1 MSSKAF
7 DNVVKLN
14 SIVSV
19 KDYGAKGDGV
29 TDDAAA
35 INAAISA
42 VSAVGGGVV
51 FVPEGVYGF
60 KTTSL
65 APADNVTLRG
75 AGRKSVL
82 KFIENTNTGTSA
94 GSGIAI
100 IRQQTAAS
108 LVNFHVQ
115 HLAFDGSLGYPANSD
130 VGPTQITVRQWG
142 VYITNQ
148 TFDDVS
154 VTDCHFNQ
162 LSGGSVALTSG
173 STGTP
178 RFVRVE
184 RNTFFKGGYNQRP
197 IYISGENG
205 ARIQRVIIR
214 DNYTDTNGPRYHYDA
229 ADASY
234 IASTDAIGIDSLDYF
249 SIEQNTI
256 VNGGGIGIRVE
267 QCTHGSVANNVILS
281 AAQNG
286 ISVYLSNKYVS
297 IVGNTITN
305 WGTIPQVYSV
315 RLYSGVYYY
324 PIESVASAPADPSV
338 DARFAVWPYTLTNVN
353 VATIAAYTSGQ
364 QLDSFRGYSAIA
376 ITHVTTLCTVVGN
389 TIQGNLTQS
398 GGKYIYACDQGI
410 TNVHPNNTGAQP
422 NSTFCYVAGNIV
434 SDTRLYDYYFPE
446 YWNPSQS
453 TGGPSGGKL
462 ALFAGADAT
471 KLIQATLPSSNYAHG
486 LQIGTGIKFP
496 ATQAPQADAN
506 TLDDYE
512 EGSFQATITV
522 GGGSVT
528 MGVDRIVQYTKVGRL
543 VTLHGLVTLSA
554 ISSPTGEVA
563 ITTLPYAA
571 SGSQA
576 SASAI
581 IAGNIGSIVNVIGRV
596 DPSATKIVIVKN
608 NAGTYQD
615 ISGDLTNT
623 SSFRFSLSYTA
634 AS

>member
-1 MSSKAF
+1 MTSKAF

-19 KDYGAKGDGV
+19 TDYGAKGNGT

-42 VSAVGGGVV
+42 VSAAGGGVV
-51 FVPEGVYGF
+51 FIPEGIYGF

-65 APADNVTLRG
+65 IPADNVTLRG
-75 AGRKSVL
+75 SGRKSVL
-82 KFIENTNTGTSA
+82 KFIENTNTGTGA

-100 IRQQTAAS
+100 IRKSAAGA

-130 VGPTQITVRQWG
+130 IGPTQITVRQWG
-142 VYITNQ
+142 VYLTNQ
-148 TFDDVS
+148 TYSDVS
-154 VTDCHFNQ
+154 VTDCYFNE
-162 LSGGSVALTSG
+162 LSGGSVVLTSG
-173 STGTP
+173 TTGTP
-178 RFVRVE
+178 RNVRVE

-197 IYISGENG
+197 IYVSGENG
-205 ARIQRVIIR
+205 ARIQGVTIR
-214 DNYTDTNGPRYHYDA
+214 DNYTDTNGPRYFYDA
-229 ADASY
+229 ADANY

-249 SIEQNTI
+249 SVEQNTV

-267 QCTHGSVANNVILS
+267 QCTHGSVSNNVIIS

-286 ISVYLSNKYVS
+286 ISVYLSNSYVS
-297 IVGNTITN
+297 VVANTITN
-305 WGTIPQVYSV
+305 WGTIPQVYTV
-315 RLYSGVYYY
+315 RSYGGVYYY
-324 PIESVASAPADPSV
+324 PIEYVASAPADPSI

-353 VATIAAYTSGQ
+353 VATIAAYTSGE
-364 QLDSFRGYSAIA
+364 QLDPFRGYSAIA
-376 ITHVTTLCTVVGN
+376 ITHVTTHCTVVGN
-389 TIQGNLTQS
+389 TIQGDLTQS

-471 KLIQATLPSSNYAHG
+471 KLIQATLPASNYAHG
-486 LQIGTGIKFP
+486 LEVGTGIKFP
-496 ATQAPQADAN
+496 STQVAQTDVN

-512 EGSFQATITV
+512 EGVFQATITV

-528 MGVDRIVQYTKVGRL
+528 MGTDRNVLYTKIGRL
-543 VTLHGLVTLSA
+543 VTLHGLVALNGV
-554 ISSPTGEVA
+554 SSPTGEVA

-581 IAGNIGSIVNVIGRV
+581 IAANIGSIVNVIGRIN
-596 DPSATKIVIVKN
+596 PGGTSIVLLKN

-623 SSFRFSLSYTA
+623 SSFRFSLSYVTA
-634 AS
+634 